1 MESSAYLCGEWAA
14 SCDMLAERLG
24 VLRVDSPNTTLGGG
38 GAAHA
43 PPGIPGMASEPN
55 FRVDETRL
63 RGLGGAALHAPIP
76 KARGSKLRTKLRL
89 LLEGGSFGSL
99 HLRGA
104 SKVRKKGNDTTMYS
118 WERRRRVV

>member
-1 MESSAYLCGEWAA
+1 MPLPASLGWHPSPTSGWMKRDFVASVEPLCMPQ
-14 SCDMLAERLG
+14 SQKR
-24 VLRVDSPNTTLGGG
+24 S
-38 GAAHA
+38 
-43 PPGIPGMASEPN
+43 
-55 FRVDETRL
+55 
-63 RGLGGAALHAPIP
+63 
-76 KARGSKLRTKLRL
+76 SKLRTKLRL